1 MKKLLNLSVSTLMLL
16 LMVQI
21 SVKAQKPISAED
33 KKAIVALFKDADP
46 TMYRLQFN
54 DGKEVYGKRQIK
66 MDELEQI
73 KKVRNPAGENGYVV
87 LAVKDDGIMLIFAAT
102 KGKVESLLGR
112 EKAAKL
118 NTIMTK
124 YQR

>member
-1 MKKLLNLSVSTLMLL
+1 MKKSLNFLVSALTLL
-16 LMVQI
+16 LISQT

-54 DGKEVYGKRQIK
+54 EGKEVYGKRQIK

-87 LAVKDDGIMLIFAAT
+87 LAVKDDGIMFIFAAT

-112 EKAAKL
+112 EKTAKL
-118 NTIMTK
+118 NTIMAK